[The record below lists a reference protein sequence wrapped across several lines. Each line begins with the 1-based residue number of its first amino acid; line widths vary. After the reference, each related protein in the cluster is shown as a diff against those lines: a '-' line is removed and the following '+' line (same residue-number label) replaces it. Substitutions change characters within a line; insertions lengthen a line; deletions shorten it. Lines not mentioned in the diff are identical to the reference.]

1 MPRNGWL
8 RSTTAQRGRN
18 GEAVTAVMVVF
29 DPDSVSNIGS
39 AYGWWRHDYQW
50 SQGELIIMRKDDHN
64 GAPMLFH
71 LDGPLEPSDT
81 TIT

>member
-1 MPRNGWL
+1 M
-8 RSTTAQRGRN
+8 
-18 GEAVTAVMVVF
+18 TAVMVVF
-29 DPDSVSNIGS
+29 DPDNVSNIGS
-39 AYGWWRHDYQW
+39 EYGWWRHDYQW